1 MANRAGPT
9 LRSRTVEP
17 DTVHD
22 ERSRQDFV
30 TAFRAHLAARL
41 TPGNQAAYQ
50 RRALPRFE
58 REQGRRPADFHEVR
72 AAMRGDSYYQFWS
85 ALQRRSQ
92 ELMWESVLEPI
103 ERQLPSLISRASAL
117 ARKARQHLGS
127 GGSLQLDPAFEVPR
141 YHTAADIHLQPGGY
155 HTDFTDNDIAAGA
168 IYDGGLKIYLQ
179 GAAGSANASMGELLV
194 GFLRARRAG
203 FEPRRILD
211 MGCGIG
217 NSTLP
222 WVRAFPQAEV
232 HAIDVAAP
240 LLRYGHA
247 RAESMGAAVQ
257 FSQQNAERTVFADGS
272 FDLVVSHIM
281 LHETS
286 RSALPR
292 IVAECHRLL
301 RPGGL
306 MLHLEI
312 PRGSTPF
319 QQFMYNWE
327 VWNNNET
334 FAVHMTGLDLAGL
347 AVAGGFEP
355 GAVEAVDYAAQRSPE
370 QRLYS
375 DDVCWKVLV
384 ARREEPAR
392 RQGGFRA

>member
-1 MANRAGPT
+1 MHDP
-9 LRSRTVEP
+9 LRHDMRPATE
-17 DTVHD
+17 HD
-22 ERSRQDFV
+22 EQARQDFV
-30 TAFRAHLAARL
+30 ETFRGHLAASL
-41 TPGNQAAYQ
+41 VPGIGAAYE

-58 REQGRRPADFHEVR
+58 REHGRAPADFREVR
-72 AAMRGDSYYQFWS
+72 ATMVEDPYYQFWS

-92 ELMWESVLEPI
+92 ELMWESVIDPT
-103 ERQLPSLISRASAL
+103 ERQLDSLVTKGRTRARRAA
-117 ARKARQHLGS
+117 ARRGA
-127 GGSLQLDPAFEVPR
+127 GGSLRLDPALVIPR
-141 YHTAADIHLQPGGY
+141 YHTAVDIHLQPGGY
-155 HTDFTDNDIAAGA
+155 HSDFTDDDVAAGA
-168 IYDGGLKIYLQ
+168 LYDVALGIYLQ
-179 GAAGSANASMGELLV
+179 GAAGSANQAMGELLR
-194 GFLRARRAG
+194 GFLREREPAFA
-203 FEPRRILD
+203 PRRILD
-211 MGCGIG
+211 LGCGVG

-222 WVRAFPQAEV
+222 WAEGFPGAEV
-232 HAIDVAAP
+232 HAVDVAAP

-247 RAESMGAAVQ
+247 RAEALGVPVH
-257 FSQQNAERTVFADGS
+257 FSQQNAERTDFAAGS
-272 FDLVVSHIM
+272 FDLVVSHIL

-347 AVAGGFEP
+347 AVAAGFEP
-355 GAVEAVDYAAQRSPE
+355 GKVEALDYAQRRSRE
-370 QRLYS
+370 QQLYS
-375 DDVCWKVLV
+375 DEVNWKVLLS
-384 ARREEPAR
+384 RR
-392 RQGGFRA
+392 

>member
-1 MANRAGPT
+1 MREPLLHPMRPT
-9 LRSRTVEP
+9 AT
-17 DTVHD
+17 HD
-22 ERSRQDFV
+22 EQARQDFV
-30 TAFRAHLAARL
+30 AAFRGHLASWL
-41 TPGNQAAYQ
+41 VPGNRAAYE
-50 RRALPRFE
+50 RRALPRFVRE
-58 REQGRRPADFHEVR
+58 RGREPADFHEVR
-72 AAMRGDSYYQFWS
+72 EAMRTDPYYQFWS

-92 ELMWESVLEPI
+92 ELMWDSVIDATERELPRLI
-103 ERQLPSLISRASAL
+103 GRARQL
-117 ARKARQHLGS
+117 ARRTARRGAA
-127 GGSLQLDPAFEVPR
+127 GGSLRLDPSLVVPR
-141 YHTAADIHLQPGGY
+141 YHTAVDIHLQPGGY
-155 HTDFTDNDIAAGA
+155 HTDFAPDDVAAGA
-168 IYDGGLKIYLQ
+168 IYDLGLGIYLQ
-179 GAAGSANASMGELLV
+179 GAAGPANEAMGRLLLS
-194 GFLRARRAG
+194 FLQQRFPQFAPARM
-203 FEPRRILD
+203 LD

-222 WVRAFPQAEV
+222 WVAAFPAAQV

-247 RAESMGAAVQ
+247 RAEALGARVH
-257 FSQQNAERTVFADGS
+257 FSQQNAERTDFEDGS
-272 FDLVVSHIM
+272 FDLVISHIM

-292 IVAECHRLL
+292 IVEECRRLL

-334 FAVHMTGLDLAGL
+334 FAVHMTGLDLAAL
-347 AVAGGFEP
+347 AARAGFEP
-355 GAVEAVDYAAQRSPE
+355 AQVEAVDHVQQRSRE

-375 DDVCWKVLV
+375 DEVLWKVLL
-384 ARREEPAR
+384 ARR
-392 RQGGFRA
+392 